1 MTMNAPKRFAMLA
14 ALVFAGMIML
24 MTPAPAATLSARPCD
39 CLVDVPPCQIG
50 SQVPSGTLSCD
61 GLGSADVCVDGN
73 WASCYYNSNDFFC
86 DDAANT
92 GNCKDLMC

>member
-1 MTMNAPKRFAMLA
+1 MSQLKRAVILA
-14 ALVFAGMIML
+14 GILLSGAVILTV
-24 MTPAPAATLSARPCD
+24 PSPAAVLPGRPCD

-61 GLGSADVCVDGN
+61 GLGEADVCVDGN
-73 WASCYYNSNDFFC
+73 WANCYYNPNDFFC

-92 GNCKDLMC
+92 GNCQDLMY